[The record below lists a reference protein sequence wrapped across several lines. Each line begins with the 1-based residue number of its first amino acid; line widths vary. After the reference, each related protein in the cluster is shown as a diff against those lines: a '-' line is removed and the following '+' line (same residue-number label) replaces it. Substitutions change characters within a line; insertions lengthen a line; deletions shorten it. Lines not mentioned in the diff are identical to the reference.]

1 MIGAQMRRNH
11 VRHDA
16 SEVRERP
23 PRPAAQIF
31 AGTLPAGQ
39 RIISFNQD

>member
-16 SEVRERP
+16 SEVLERP
-23 PRPAAQIF
+23 PRPVAQIF

-39 RIISFNQD
+39 GIISFSQD